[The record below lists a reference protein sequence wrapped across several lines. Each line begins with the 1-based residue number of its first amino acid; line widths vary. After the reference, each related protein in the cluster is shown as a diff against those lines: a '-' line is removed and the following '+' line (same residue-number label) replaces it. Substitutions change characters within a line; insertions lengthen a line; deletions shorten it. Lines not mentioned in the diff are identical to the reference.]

1 MKTARSS
8 IYCPSRFTHKVGES
22 LVVEVELTENPY
34 DLPAETL
41 YEMAARINK
50 KRSFLFVSKV
60 LGKHI
65 PTRPEIPLIASA
77 LLASIYYEGKTG
89 KQAHESVQLIE
100 ALKDGSI
107 VKTQAAYS
115 VVKDLNY
122 SLGEPVV
129 FIGFAETAT
138 ALGHGVFESFSDA
151 DYIHSTRDLLLNE
164 DVTLYFEEEHSHA
177 TDQRCYAPEHLLNN
191 TKPICLV
198 DDEITTG
205 KTALNIIASIQRR
218 YPRKEYSVL
227 SVLDWR
233 SEEDR
238 RLLTEFEVE
247 HGVTIHTYSLMSGK
261 IQVVGTPSFDETEV
275 HSEKKSAE
283 ETKVNRI
290 SLSSVPTDFP
300 HHLHVSVDSLG
311 IENKSPFSAITGRFG
326 IHSDSKKE
334 VEAFC
339 ERAGLY
345 LQSYRKGKK
354 TLCLGTGEFM
364 YLPMKIALYM
374 GTEVLYHSTTRSPI
388 YPINREGYPIKNRFS
403 FKSPDDP
410 KVMNYTYNVTEQ
422 NYDEVFLFFERPIDD
437 ERLQPMLEQFS
448 GIPVIHIV
456 DFT

>member
-1 MKTARSS
+1 MKTAHSS
-8 IYCPSRFTHKVGES
+8 IYYPSRYTHKVDES
-22 LVVEVELTENPY
+22 LVIEVALTKNPY
-34 DLPAETL
+34 ELPAETL

-77 LLASIYYEGKTG
+77 LLATIYYEGKTG
-89 KQAHESVQLIE
+89 KLANESVQLVE
-100 ALKDGSI
+100 ALKDGSKA
-107 VKTQAAYS
+107 KTKAAYS

-122 SLGEPVV
+122 SLGEPVI

-151 DYIHSTRDLLLNE
+151 DYIHSTRDLLLNQE
-164 DVTLYFEEEHSHA
+164 VTLYFEEEHSHA
-177 TDQRCYAPEHLLNN
+177 TDQRCYAPERFLNN

-227 SVLDWR
+227 SILDWR

-238 RLLTEFEVE
+238 HLLKEFEVE
-247 HGVTIHTYSLMSGK
+247 HGVTIHTYSLMSGE
-261 IQVVGTPSFDETEV
+261 IQEVGTPSFDKTEV
-275 HSEKKSAE
+275 HSEKKSNI
-283 ETKVNRI
+283 KKIINRI
-290 SLSSVPTDFP
+290 SLSSLPTYLP
-300 HHLHVSVDSLG
+300 HEMHVSVDSLG
-311 IENKSPFSAITGRFG
+311 VENKSPFSALTGRFG
-326 IHSDSKKE
+326 IHSDSKEE

-339 ERAGLY
+339 KRAGMY

-364 YLPMKIALYM
+364 HLPMKIALYM
-374 GTEVLYHSTTRSPI
+374 GNEILYHSTSRSPI

-410 KVMNYTYNVTEQ
+410 QVMNFTYNVTEQ
-422 NYDEVFLFFERPIDD
+422 DYDEVFLFFERPIDD
-437 ERLQPMLEQFS
+437 DRLQPMLEQFS
-448 GIPVIHIV
+448 EIPVIHIV